1 MTRLRRRV
9 AFLLFSG
16 LVMHG
21 AEGAP
26 VEVPLNIPYALVR
39 AQLAERV
46 FIEPNETLHA
56 LSDASGCN
64 RLKLSAPRVEGAP
77 AGGMQVAMQVEAR
90 GGTPVPG
97 GSCLL
102 PFTWQGTVILRESAR
117 VANTPTAIAFRIID
131 SDIRDPSGK
140 KETVPG
146 VMWGWVKKYV
156 HPRIEAF
163 TFELAPLLGSSRE
176 LLNNALAGAP
186 DFAAVSASSLH
197 IARADGG
204 HEALVATLA
213 FTLPEVN
220 AAALPPLPHAPL
232 TAAELMAWDQQWQ
245 AWDAFATW
253 LIKTV
258 AVGATPSLREALS
271 ATLLE
276 ARYELRDALAN
287 DAVAADPVRTLFVH
301 AWERLTPLLNE
312 AQLAAPGEAA
322 LRYLALIN
330 AGDALRALDTAGTQ
344 IGLRFDQATL
354 RQLARLLLPEVTDE
368 ALAFSG
374 APDPALRELLGLP
387 PEFLSVEQVP
397 RQRDWMRWLIADAEA
412 GEVDAA
418 SIARLNRWL
427 PGDADL
433 DAYLATLDAMLGDI
447 AQQEQARGKVQTP
460 FIEIYRTLLRA
471 TAWQETC
478 WRQYIKESGRIEP
491 LRSSAGSIGLMQIN
505 QHVWRGVYDLNK
517 LAGDIGYNARAGNEI
532 LVHYLVDFAI
542 KKKEHEVTGDPHNL
556 ARAAYAVYNGGPG
569 HLRRYRDPKEQRGLR
584 EIDAAFWKK
593 YQALRAKG
601 VSAVKQCYVE

>member
-1 MTRLRRRV
+1 
-9 AFLLFSG
+9 LLASSA
-16 LVMHG
+16 H
-21 AEGAP
+21 GAP

-46 FIEPNETLHA
+46 FIEPQETLHA

-64 RLKLSAPRVEGAP
+64 KLKLSAPKVEGAP

-97 GSCLL
+97 GACLL
-102 PFTWQGTVILRESAR
+102 PFRWSGTVILRESAR
-117 VANTPTAIAFRIID
+117 VADSPTAIAFRIVD
-131 SDIRDPSGK
+131 SDIRDASGK

-163 TFELAPLLGSSRE
+163 TFELAPLLGGSRE
-176 LLNNALAGAP
+176 LLGNALAGAP
-186 DFAAVSASSLH
+186 DFAAVSANSLH

-204 HEALVATLA
+204 HQALLVTLA
-213 FTLPEVN
+213 FDLPEVN

-232 TAAELMAWDQQWQ
+232 TAAEMMAWDKQWQ

-258 AVGATPSLREALS
+258 AAGATPALREALS

-276 ARYELRDALAN
+276 ARYELRDALAT

-301 AWERLTPLLNE
+301 AWERLTPLLGE
-312 AQLAAPGEAA
+312 AELHVQGEAA

-330 AGDALRALDTAGTQ
+330 AGDALRALDAAGAQ
-344 IGLRFDQATL
+344 LGVRIDQTTL
-354 RQLARLLLPEVTDE
+354 RQLARLLLPEVSDD
-368 ALAFSG
+368 ALAYSS
-374 APDPALRELLGLP
+374 APDPALRELLGLT
-387 PEFLSVEQVP
+387 PEFVVAD
-397 RQRDWMRWLIADAEA
+397 QRPPPADWLNLFIAQAEA

-418 SIARLNRWL
+418 SIARLNQWL
-427 PGDADL
+427 PGTADL
-433 DAYLATLDAMLGDI
+433 DAYLATLDAMLGEI

-460 FIEIYRTLLRA
+460 YLEVYRSLLRA
-471 TAWQETC
+471 TAFQETC
-478 WRQYIKESGRIEP
+478 WRQYVKEAGRIEP
-491 LRSSAGSIGLMQIN
+491 LRSSAGSVGLMQIN

-517 LAGDIGYNARAGNEI
+517 LASEIAYNARAGNEI

-542 KKKEHEVTGDPHNL
+542 KKKEHEVTGDPNNL
-556 ARAAYAVYNGGPG
+556 ARATYAVYNGGPG
-569 HLRRYRDPKEQRGLR
+569 HLRRYRDPKESRELR
-584 EIDAAFWKK
+584 DIDAAFWKK
-593 YQALRAKG
+593 YQALRASG
-601 VSAVKQCYVE
+601 VEAVKQCYSQ